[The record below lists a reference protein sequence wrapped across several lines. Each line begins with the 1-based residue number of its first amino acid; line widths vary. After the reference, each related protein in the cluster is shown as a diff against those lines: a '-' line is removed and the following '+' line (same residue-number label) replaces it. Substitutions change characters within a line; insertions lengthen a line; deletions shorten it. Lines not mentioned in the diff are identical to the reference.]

1 MRGAEARVAAI
12 AGRVLLSLASLLG
25 ACSRHDRIVV
35 GAKTFTESE
44 LLAEIVAQQI
54 ERRVHV
60 PVERRL
66 HLGGTFVCHQAILAG
81 QIDLYVE
88 YSGTAFT
95 AVLKH
100 PPVADR
106 DSVYRQVAREYSRQ
120 FDLRW
125 LAPFGV
131 DHTLAI
137 LGRAADPR
145 AYGLEGL

>member
-1 MRGAEARVAAI
+1 MK
-12 AGRVLLSLASLLG
+12 RVLLLAVVLSSC
-25 ACSRHDRIVV
+25 AKHERIVV
-35 GAKTFTESE
+35 GAKHFTESD

-100 PPVADR
+100 TPVGDR
-106 DSVYRQVAREYSRQ
+106 DSVYHQVASEYSRQ
-120 FDLRW
+120 FR
-125 LAPFGV
+125 
-131 DHTLAI
+131 
-137 LGRAADPR
+137 
-145 AYGLEGL
+145 